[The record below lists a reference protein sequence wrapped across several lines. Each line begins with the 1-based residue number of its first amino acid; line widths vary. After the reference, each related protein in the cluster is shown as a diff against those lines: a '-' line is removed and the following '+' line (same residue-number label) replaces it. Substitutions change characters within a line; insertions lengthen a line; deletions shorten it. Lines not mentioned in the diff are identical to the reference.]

1 MIYLYIPFKLNEGNK
16 KLIKHANQWYK
27 TAYEGRAVS
36 CTILSADDTFSISQ
50 DLKKNKIYVL
60 AYEADAKIGMLA
72 SVPNSISC
80 KTIDAKELVE
90 RLLASRLPEV
100 GPVEIKLCIRQQVDN
115 DCSLISSELIRNHLL
130 NGNYKNP
137 VLSIQVQ
144 CSTEPFPG
152 ETNKLGYRTLTGSIP
167 LFFNEDKEIAN
178 AESSELEV
186 GAPEREAENSVKNC
200 NPMKA

>member
-1 MIYLYIPFKLNEGNK
+1 MIYLYIPFKRNEGNK

-27 TAYEGRAVS
+27 TAYEGHAVS
-36 CTILSADDTFSISQ
+36 CTILSADDTFSIAQ

-60 AYEADAKIGMLA
+60 AYEADAKTGMLA
-72 SVPNSISC
+72 PVPNSISC

-100 GPVEIKLCIRQQVDN
+100 GPVEIKLCVRQEEDN
-115 DCSLISSELIRNHLL
+115 DCSLISSELIRSHLL

-137 VLSIQVQ
+137 ALSIQVQ
-144 CSTEPFPG
+144 CSPEPFPG

-167 LFFNEDKEIAN
+167 LFFKEDEIAN
-178 AESSELEV
+178 AESSELEID
-186 GAPEREAENSVKNC
+186 AHEREAENSVKNC
-200 NPMKA
+200 NPMRT